1 MSSYGSLS
9 NGVILMAGLPGTG
22 KSTAAQRLLS
32 ELTDYKEIENN
43 AVRRKLGM
51 QETSK
56 LDQNRDRITLDTINK
71 MIAEHLN
78 GGEGV
83 LLDSVHRFKNR
94 RQEIYDIAAR
104 SGKNIL
110 VLECICSEEEAKRR
124 MLQRPDNKGLIRDPR
139 DTSVYDR
146 LAGEWEAIEEDIIKY
161 KDVSHLKYDTQRNSL
176 MRMHVAEGARQLVQR
191 IESILLYTSK

>member
-1 MSSYGSLS
+1 
-9 NGVILMAGLPGTG
+9 
-22 KSTAAQRLLS
+22 
-32 ELTDYKEIENN
+32 
-43 AVRRKLGM
+43 
-51 QETSK
+51 
-56 LDQNRDRITLDTINK
+56 
-71 MIAEHLN
+71 
-78 GGEGV
+78 
-83 LLDSVHRFKNR
+83 
-94 RQEIYDIAAR
+94 
-104 SGKNIL
+104 
-110 VLECICSEEEAKRR
+110 